1 MGLDFETRSGGFETF
16 PTPDGRY
23 LYYSDRDRLTLRR
36 RDLGTGEEAVF
47 PEVGDAVER
56 RFCHPVEDGV
66 YFLDSTSEP
75 DWIQF
80 LDFETRALHKVCAFG
95 ERKGGPPQVSV
106 SPDGRTLIFTQ
117 RDKFDAD
124 IMLVEGV
131 E

>member
-1 MGLDFETRSGGFETF
+1 MRPFRLRTGAICTTLTATALRSDGGTWG
-16 PTPDGRY
+16 P
-23 LYYSDRDRLTLRR
+23 
-36 RDLGTGEEAVF
+36 GEEAVF